1 MKKVVIVQRIVP
13 HYRVPFFDLL
23 VDKLK
28 AQGITLKVVYGQESL
43 GTVPKSVKVEREWA
57 IFVDNSYGRFI
68 GLDFVWQPVLSHVR
82 GANLVVVEQANRLL
96 VNYLFILKRFFTNF
110 NLAFWGHGK
119 NLQSQNRTGF
129 LETWK
134 RLISVNVDW
143 WFAYT
148 EKSARMVHALGFD
161 AGKITNVEN
170 SIDTSALQQA
180 KAGIADVE
188 LLDLKLALGITTNN
202 IGIYCGGMYKE
213 KNIEFLISACKKIR
227 GEIKDFQIIFIGDGP
242 DAVLVNNFAV
252 ENDWVHYV
260 GEITGNERVPYFMIS
275 KVFLMPGLV
284 GLAVLDAFALNVPM
298 VTTDIPIHSPEY
310 EYLVSGT
317 NGIVTAPKVESF
329 SGGVI
334 ELLNDENRLLEIV
347 ENCKISSEK
356 YSVDNMAINFCAGI
370 VKSLSKA

>member
-1 MKKVVIVQRIVP
+1 VIIQRIVP

-23 VDKLK
+23 ADKLN
-28 AQGITLKVVYGQESL
+28 AQGIELRVVYGQESP
-43 GTVPKSVKVEREWA
+43 GTVPKSVRVEREWA
-57 IFVDNSYGRFI
+57 VFVDNSYGRFI
-68 GLDFVWQPVLSHVR
+68 GVDFVWQPVLSHVR
-82 GANLVVVEQANRLL
+82 GANLVVIEQANRLL

-213 KNIEFLISACKKIR
+213 KNIDFLVSSCKKIR

-242 DAVLVNNFAV
+242 DAVLVNSFAA

-298 VTTDIPIHSPEY
+298 VTTDIPIHSPEF

-317 NGIVTAPKVESF
+317 NGVVTSYDVGLYSSAVCHLF
-329 SGGVI
+329 
-334 ELLNDENRLLEIV
+334 NDNAIYSLLLEG
-347 ENCKISSEK
+347 CKESCSH
-356 YSVDNMAINFCAGI
+356 YSIENMAANFATGLCSALRN
-370 VKSLSKA
+370 KNAN